1 MTRIDRKA
9 HFIDELKK
17 HYQAIIS
24 GAHEAEVSAAEA
36 AEAIQRDAT
45 QREDAK
51 AATSSARM
59 SSAHRKRRERA
70 ASEAEELVRFAARG
84 VRRFPRDAKVEL
96 GALVD
101 VRIESD
107 GEEEEKTLFFL
118 PVGAGTELTG
128 PGGDGFVSVVTPAS
142 QIGRTL
148 LGALPGDVFDVELGG
163 TLREWTVLELS

>member
-1 MTRIDRKA
+1 MRSTERKA

-17 HYQAIIS
+17 HYQGIIS
-24 GAHEAEVSAAEA
+24 GARDAELSAAEA
-36 AEAIQRDAT
+36 ADAVHRDAT

-51 AATSSARM
+51 AATVSARM

-70 ASEAEELVRFAARG
+70 AREAEELVRFAHGGLRPLA
-84 VRRFPRDAKVEL
+84 RDAKIEL

-101 VRIESD
+101 VRIETD
-107 GEEEEKTLFFL
+107 GDEEERTLFFL

-142 QIGRTL
+142 EIGRTL
-148 LGALPGDVFDVELGG
+148 LGSHPGDAFDVELGG

>member
-1 MTRIDRKA
+1 MTRIDRKS
-9 HFIDELKK
+9 HFIGELKK

-24 GAHEAEVSAAEA
+24 GAHEAEVNAAEA

-70 ASEAEELVRFAARG
+70 AREAEELVRFAARG
-84 VRRFPRDAKVEL
+84 VRPFARDAKVEL

-101 VRIESD
+101 VRIQAD
-107 GEEEEKTLFFL
+107 GEEEERTLFFL
-118 PVGAGTELTG
+118 PV
-128 PGGDGFVSVVTPAS
+128 FK
-142 QIGRTL
+142 
-148 LGALPGDVFDVELGG
+148 
-163 TLREWTVLELS
+163 LSLNTDL